1 MSGSQYSPAQ
11 ILMSRRLRDKLLCAA
26 SALNPRV
33 VQDGPNLA
41 KRQQRQKHFYDRSAK
56 QRQSPKVGDNVRI
69 RLHDTWDKA
78 VVTGKSDTPRS
89 HIVTTENGQT
99 YRRNEHVINPSFQ
112 LTCIM
117 PPIMDDVPDD
127 HDNHDQEVP
136 PDIQPDSTA
145 VNCRPTANTHSARPE
160 PMLATMPVTPPTRE
174 RRNKQA
180 TYWHKDYQMNAM
192 LVYQ

>member
-1 MSGSQYSPAQ
+1 MP
-11 ILMSRRLRDKLLCAA
+11 CAA

-33 VQDGPNLA
+33 VQDRPNLA
-41 KRQQRQKHFYDRSAK
+41 KRQQRQRHFYDRSAK

-69 RLHDTWDKA
+69 RLHGTWDKA

-99 YRRNEHVINPSFQ
+99 YRRNERVINQSFQ

-117 PPIMDDVPDD
+117 PPIMDNVPDD
-127 HDNHDQEVP
+127 YDKHDQEVP
-136 PDIQPDSTA
+136 PNIQSDSTA
-145 VNCRPTANTHSARPE
+145 VNCRPTANTHCKTKANVGHHVIYTWE
-160 PMLATMPVTPPTRE
+160 
-174 RRNKQA
+174 RNKQA
-180 TYWHKDYQMNAM
+180 PYWHKDYQMNAL

>member
-1 MSGSQYSPAQ
+1 
-11 ILMSRRLRDKLLCAA
+11 
-26 SALNPRV
+26 
-33 VQDGPNLA
+33 
-41 KRQQRQKHFYDRSAK
+41 
-56 QRQSPKVGDNVRI
+56 
-69 RLHDTWDKA
+69 
-78 VVTGKSDTPRS
+78 
-89 HIVTTENGQT
+89 
-99 YRRNEHVINPSFQ
+99 
-112 LTCIM
+112 M